1 VRTHQRGDV
10 WLANLDP
17 VIGSEQG
24 KPRPVV
30 SRSRRSFASGPA
42 EDDTVLCRVD
52 IVVAYVD
59 GVVPRLPQA
68 LSDKRR

>member
-1 VRTHQRGDV
+1 MTDGD
-10 WLANLDP
+10 L
-17 VIGSEQG
+17 S
-24 KPRPVV
+24 
-30 SRSRRSFASGPA
+30 SRRASTA
-42 EDDTVLCRVD
+42 LEDDTILCRVD